1 MEKLLSLYEKE
12 KSSCLLQMG
21 QDSVMSQMNHHVIAQ
36 LVNDT
41 GQYCHLVTHFG
52 ISVYVL

>member
-21 QDSVMSQMNHHVIAQ
+21 QYSVMSQINPHVISQ
-36 LVNDT
+36 LVNDARE
-41 GQYCHLVTHFG
+41 YCHLVTHFG
-52 ISVYVL
+52 I